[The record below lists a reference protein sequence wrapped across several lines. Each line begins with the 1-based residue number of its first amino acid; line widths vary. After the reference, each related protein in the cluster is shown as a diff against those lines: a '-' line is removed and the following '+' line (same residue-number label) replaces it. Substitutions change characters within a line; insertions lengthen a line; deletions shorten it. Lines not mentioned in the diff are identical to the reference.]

1 MMNRFLYWGKSLTCR
16 HHYVVIDHDKVPL
29 DYPGNFKPKYT
40 CMCTNCGKVKKF
52 SCDQWLII
60 KNRQKYLGNK

>member
-1 MMNRFLYWGKSLTCR
+1 MINDLLYWIKSLTCH

-29 DYPGNFKPKYT
+29 YYSGNFKPKYT

-52 SCDQWLII
+52 SYEQWLTV
-60 KNRQKYLGNK
+60 KNRQKYLGNR